1 MTAPVRLA
9 VHVGRDVPDGL
20 TAVLSALPPDVQPVA
35 ASAREALPEGTV
47 AHLYCS
53 DALPRR
59 PATPYAV
66 WRVPGADVGDLGDVP
81 ALADAGARHVRP
93 GDLQVS
99 LRAWPDSARPVLPFT
114 RAGLRRVRDLPAR
127 LVGEA
132 RSDGV
137 SWGAPGEHPA
147 EAPLDTWP
155 TLAALA
161 SAVIATGEELWT
173 ALAWAAPAVTD
184 AAGARLLGL
193 TPDVDVLVG
202 ADPVTRARLAA
213 ELADDDLRAARLA
226 RSGWQTARSHRPAG
240 VAAELCRRLGVRPAP
255 RSTVS
260 GLTAALDALGTP
272 PHSLVRRRARAATA
286 GLPGAVTSGWRPDRE
301 EHS

>member
-1 MTAPVRLA
+1 MTAPARLA
-9 VHVGRDVPDGL
+9 VHVGRDVPEGL

-35 ASAREALPEGTV
+35 ASAREALPEGSV

-53 DALPRR
+53 DVLPRR

-66 WRVPGADVGDLGDVP
+66 WRVPGADADDLDVP
-81 ALADAGARHVRP
+81 VIADAGARHVRP

-99 LRAWPDSARPVLPFT
+99 LRPWPDQARPVLPFT
-114 RAGLRRVRDLPAR
+114 RAGLRRLRDLPAR

-132 RSDGV
+132 RAGGV
-137 SWGAPGEHPA
+137 SWGVPGETQSA
-147 EAPLDTWP
+147 AQLDTWP

-161 SAVIATGEELWT
+161 SAVVATGEELWT

-184 AAGARLLGL
+184 AAGARMLGL
-193 TPDVDVLVG
+193 TPEEDVLVG
-202 ADPVTRARLAA
+202 ADPATRSRLAA
-213 ELADDDLRAARLA
+213 ELADDELRAARLA
-226 RSGWQTARSHRPAG
+226 RSGWQTARSHLPAG
-240 VAAELCRRLGVRPAP
+240 VAAELCRRLGIP
-255 RSTVS
+255 RTGSSAS
-260 GLTAALDALGTP
+260 GLSLALDALGTP
-272 PHSLVRRRARAATA
+272 PHSLVRRRARASTV

>member
-1 MTAPVRLA
+1 MTALTRLA
-9 VHVGRDVPDGL
+9 VHVGRDVPEGL

-35 ASAREALPEGTV
+35 ASAREPLPAGTV

-53 DALPRR
+53 DVLPRR

-66 WRVPGADVGDLGDVP
+66 WRIPVADAGDLGDVP
-81 ALADAGARHVRP
+81 VLADAGAEHVRP

-99 LRAWPDSARPVLPFT
+99 LRAWPEHARPVLPFT
-114 RAGLRRVRDLPAR
+114 RAGLRRVRDLPVH

-132 RSDGV
+132 RADGV
-137 SWGAPGEHPA
+137 AWGTPGEPPA

-155 TLAALA
+155 TLAALS
-161 SAVIATGEELWT
+161 SAVVATGDELWT

-184 AAGARLLGL
+184 PEGARLLGL

-202 ADPVTRARLAA
+202 ADPATRSRLAA
-213 ELADDDLRAARLA
+213 ELAADDLRAARLA
-226 RSGWQTARSHRPAG
+226 RSGWQAARSHRPPA
-240 VAAELCRRLGVRPAP
+240 VAAELCRRLAVRPDP

-260 GLTAALDALGTP
+260 GLTSALDALGTP
-272 PHSLVRRRARAATA
+272 AHSLIRRRARAATA
-286 GLPGAVTSGWRPDRE
+286 GLPGAVTSGWRPHRE